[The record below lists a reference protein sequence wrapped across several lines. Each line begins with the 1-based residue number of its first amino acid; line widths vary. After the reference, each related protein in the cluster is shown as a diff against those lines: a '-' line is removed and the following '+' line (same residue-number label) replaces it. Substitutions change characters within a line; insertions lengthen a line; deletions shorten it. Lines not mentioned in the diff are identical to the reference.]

1 MTSPRPYTKTRR
13 AELEQ
18 RTRERITE
26 AAVELH
32 GSLGPA
38 RTTISAIAQRADVQR
53 ATVYRHFPDEESLFA
68 ACSAHWRAQ
77 NEPPDLAAWA
87 AIRDPAARLAVAL
100 AELYAWYARTQRM
113 LELLIRDLPLV
124 PAVQTQFRLA
134 GVPGS
139 RRRRAADRPARARRR
154 PAASPRRARP
164 RRRVR
169 NVAVAGA
176 AAGPHQRR
184 GDQAD
189 GADDGALTRTITNQS
204 PSCSTSP
211 PASSAASPAPVK

>member
-18 RTRERITE
+18 QTRERITE

-53 ATVYRHFPDEESLFA
+53 ATVYRHFPDEGSLFA

-100 AELYAWYARTQRM
+100 AELYGWYGRTQQM
-113 LELLIRDLPLV
+113 LELLIRDLPVV
-124 PAVQTQFRLA
+124 PAVQSQFRLPGYLDAAADVLLA
-134 GVPGS
+134 GRRERGAA
-139 RRRRAADRPARARRR
+139 RRRARA
-154 PAASPRRARP
+154 ALGH
-164 RRRVR
+164 
-169 NVAVAGA
+169 AVAFQTWLSLVRQ
-176 AAGPHQRR
+176 QR
-184 GDQAD
+184 
-189 GADDGALTRTITNQS
+189 LTNAEAIRLMERMT
-204 PSCSTSP
+204 
-211 PASSAASPAPVK
+211 AH

>member
-1 MTSPRPYTKTRR
+1 MPMTSPRPYTKTRR

-18 RTRERITE
+18 QTRERITE

-53 ATVYRHFPDEESLFA
+53 ATVYRHFPDEGSLFA

-100 AELYAWYARTQRM
+100 AELYGWYGRTQQM
-113 LELLIRDLPLV
+113 LELLIRDLPVV
-124 PAVQTQFRLA
+124 PAVQSQFRLPGYLDAAADVLLA
-134 GVPGS
+134 GRRERGAA
-139 RRRRAADRPARARRR
+139 RRRARA
-154 PAASPRRARP
+154 ALGH
-164 RRRVR
+164 
-169 NVAVAGA
+169 AVAFQTWLSLVRQ
-176 AAGPHQRR
+176 QR
-184 GDQAD
+184 
-189 GADDGALTRTITNQS
+189 LTNAEAIRLMERMT
-204 PSCSTSP
+204 
-211 PASSAASPAPVK
+211 AH

>member
-18 RTRERITE
+18 QTRERITE

-38 RTTISAIAQRADVQR
+38 RTTVS
-53 ATVYRHFPDEESLFA
+53 A

-100 AELYAWYARTQRM
+100 AELYAWYARTERM
-113 LELLIRDLPLV
+113 LELLIRDLPVV
-124 PAVQTQFRLA
+124 PAVQSQFRLPGYLDAAADVLLA
-134 GVPGS
+134 GRPERGAA
-139 RRRRAADRPARARRR
+139 RRRARA
-154 PAASPRRARP
+154 ALGH
-164 RRRVR
+164 
-169 NVAVAGA
+169 AVAFETWLSLVRQQG
-176 AAGPHQRR
+176 
-184 GDQAD
+184 
-189 GADDGALTRTITNQS
+189 LT
-204 PSCSTSP
+204 
-211 PASSAASPAPVK
+211 SAEAIRLMERMTAR

>member
-18 RTRERITE
+18 QTRERITE

-53 ATVYRHFPDEESLFA
+53 ATVYRHFPDEDSLFA

-87 AIRDPAARLAVAL
+87 AIRDPAARLAVGL
-100 AELYAWYARTQRM
+100 SELYAWYGRTERM
-113 LELLIRDLPLV
+113 LELLIRDLPVV
-124 PAVQTQFRLA
+124 PAVQSQFRLPGYLDAAADVLLA
-134 GVPGS
+134 GRPERGAA
-139 RRRRAADRPARARRR
+139 RRRARA
-154 PAASPRRARP
+154 ALGH
-164 RRRVR
+164 
-169 NVAVAGA
+169 AVAFETWLSLVRQQG
-176 AAGPHQRR
+176 
-184 GDQAD
+184 
-189 GADDGALTRTITNQS
+189 LTNAEAIRLMERMT
-204 PSCSTSP
+204 
-211 PASSAASPAPVK
+211 AR

>member
-18 RTRERITE
+18 QTRERITE

-53 ATVYRHFPDEESLFA
+53 ATVYRHFPDEDSLFA

-87 AIRDPAARLAVAL
+87 AIRDPAARLSVAL
-100 AELYAWYARTQRM
+100 AELYAWYARTERM
-113 LELLIRDLPLV
+113 LELLIRDLPVV
-124 PAVQTQFRLA
+124 PAVQSQFRLPGYLDAAADVLLA
-134 GVPGS
+134 GRPERGAT
-139 RRRRAADRPARARRR
+139 RRRARA
-154 PAASPRRARP
+154 ALGH
-164 RRRVR
+164 
-169 NVAVAGA
+169 AVAFETWLSLVRQQG
-176 AAGPHQRR
+176 
-184 GDQAD
+184 
-189 GADDGALTRTITNQS
+189 LT
-204 PSCSTSP
+204 
-211 PASSAASPAPVK
+211 SAEAIRLMERMTAR

>member
-18 RTRERITE
+18 QTRERITE

-38 RTTISAIAQRADVQR
+38 RTTVSAIARRADVQR
-53 ATVYRHFPDEESLFA
+53 ATVYRHFPDEDSLFA

-100 AELYAWYARTQRM
+100 AELYAWYARTERM
-113 LELLIRDLPLV
+113 LGLLIRDLPVV
-124 PAVQTQFRLA
+124 PAVQSQFRLPGYLDAAADVLLA
-134 GVPGS
+134 GRPERGAA
-139 RRRRAADRPARARRR
+139 RRRARA
-154 PAASPRRARP
+154 ALGH
-164 RRRVR
+164 
-169 NVAVAGA
+169 AVAFETWLSLVRQQG
-176 AAGPHQRR
+176 
-184 GDQAD
+184 
-189 GADDGALTRTITNQS
+189 LT
-204 PSCSTSP
+204 
-211 PASSAASPAPVK
+211 SAEAIRLMERMTAR

>member
-18 RTRERITE
+18 QTRERITE

-100 AELYAWYARTQRM
+100 PELYAWYARTQRM
-113 LELLIRDLPLV
+113 LELLIRDLPVV
-124 PAVQTQFRLA
+124 PAVQSQFRLPGYLDAAADVLLA
-134 GVPGS
+134 GRPERGAA
-139 RRRRAADRPARARRR
+139 RRRARA
-154 PAASPRRARP
+154 ALGH
-164 RRRVR
+164 
-169 NVAVAGA
+169 AVAFETWLSLVRQQG
-176 AAGPHQRR
+176 
-184 GDQAD
+184 
-189 GADDGALTRTITNQS
+189 LT
-204 PSCSTSP
+204 
-211 PASSAASPAPVK
+211 SAEAIRLMERMTAR